1 MVTQSVVKEIGI
13 LVPQFKEDKLIV
25 LFGPA
30 APQELRDMSVIHE
43 FEHLE
48 EEPLKLGGTIQVG
61 DQTYTITALG
71 NKANDNFKE
80 LGHISIY
87 FQEPFDDVLPGLSL
101 HPRIRF
107 LILKKACE
115 LKFRNHAKSCS
126 F

>member
-48 EEPLKLGGTIQVG
+48 EEPLKLGER
-61 DQTYTITALG
+61 
-71 NKANDNFKE
+71 FKWATK
-80 LGHISIY
+80 
-87 FQEPFDDVLPGLSL
+87 
-101 HPRIRF
+101 
-107 LILKKACE
+107 LIPL
-115 LKFRNHAKSCS
+115 LL
-126 F
+126 

>member
-71 NKANDNFKE
+71 NKANDNFKK

-87 FQEPFDDVLPGLSL
+87 FQEPFDDVLPGAVFASP
-101 HPRIRF
+101 HTFPDIKEGVRIE
-107 LILKKACE
+107 I
-115 LKFRNHAKSCS
+115 S
-126 F
+126 